1 MKDHKDPDRPSL
13 QGMIFLESVDYS
25 YSQGAP
31 VFEDYSWVAERG
43 DAWAVLGPSGCGKTP
58 LLYLL
63 AGLRFPTAGRVLI
76 DGQPLKRPRP
86 TTGLILQD
94 YGLLPW
100 ATVRQNIEL
109 GLRVRNFYGP
119 DGTHAP
125 RDYSPHTRV
134 EKWLDRLGLTR
145 LADKYPAQI
154 SGGQRQRTAI
164 ARTLAL
170 EPDLLLMDEPF
181 SSLDAPT
188 REGLQS
194 LTLELKAEQDLTLLI
209 VTHAIEEAAF
219 LGSKILLL
227 GHPPNTQAEVILNPR
242 AGEPAYRNSHEYM
255 HLVIELRSRI
265 GEHPLL
271 EEIHD
276 ETA

>member
-1 MKDHKDPDRPSL
+1 
-13 QGMIFLESVDYS
+13 MICLEKIEYS
-25 YSQGAP
+25 YNQGTP
-31 VFEDYSWVAERG
+31 VFQDYTWAANYG
-43 DAWAVLGPSGCGKTP
+43 DAWAVLGPSGCGKTT

-63 AGLRFPTAGRVLI
+63 AGLRFPTSGRVLI
-76 DGQPLKRPRP
+76 DGQPLIRPRP

-100 ATVRQNIEL
+100 ATVRQNVEL

-125 RDYSPHTRV
+125 RDYNPHTRV
-134 EKWLDRLGLTR
+134 DRWLERLGLAH
-145 LADKYPAQI
+145 LAEKYPGQI
-154 SGGQRQRTAI
+154 SGGQRQRAAI

-194 LTLELKAEQDLTLLI
+194 LTLELKAEQNLTLLI

-227 GHPPNTQAEVILNPR
+227 GHPPNIQAQVILNPQ
-242 AGEPAYRNSHEYM
+242 AGQPAYRNSREYTD
-255 HLVIELRSRI
+255 LIIDLRSRI

-271 EEIHD
+271 EGM
-276 ETA
+276 